1 MHRKLAAEYSQKI
14 IFAPSFT
21 TLQWCASYIPLF
33 FSYVCCRLGSDPMAT
48 SKNRGIF
55 IPKIGFS
62 GENLREKKF
71 FSKKITT
78 KILPYLQNL
87 WMVSGR
93 SCNANEKIF
102 YDILGLKQ
110 GRALKIRTRPHSCGC
125 FLCVKLISK
134 ENFFCDILCSK
145 ERAAENATDPK
156 NKKFFRENT
165 TFQHGSILPSR
176 PCFFTS
182 LL

>member
-1 MHRKLAAEYSQKI
+1 MWYTRCIGSWLLNTVKKIFLHHLLPPYNGALPIYSCFLAMFAVGSALTLWPLAKTGVFLCLKLGLLVKICEKKIFQKI
-14 IFAPSFT
+14 
-21 TLQWCASYIPLF
+21 
-33 FSYVCCRLGSDPMAT
+33 
-48 SKNRGIF
+48 
-55 IPKIGFS
+55 
-62 GENLREKKF
+62 
-71 FSKKITT
+71 
-78 KILPYLQNL
+78 
-87 WMVSGR
+87 
-93 SCNANEKIF
+93 
-102 YDILGLKQ
+102 
-110 GRALKIRTRPHSCGC
+110 TRPHSCAY

-176 PCFFTS
+176 PCFFTG

>member
-1 MHRKLAAEYSQKI
+1 
-14 IFAPSFT
+14 
-21 TLQWCASYIPLF
+21 
-33 FSYVCCRLGSDPMAT
+33 MAT

-55 IPKIGFS
+55 MPKIGFT
-62 GENLREKKF
+62 GENLREKIF
-71 FSKKITT
+71 FKKITT

-87 WMVSGR
+87 WMVLRTLS
-93 SCNANEKIF
+93 NANEKFF

-110 GRALKIRTRPHSCGC
+110 GRALKILKIRIRPYSCGC

-134 ENFFCDILCSK
+134 EKFFCDILCSK

>member
-14 IFAPSFT
+14 IFVPSFT
-21 TLQWCASYIPLF
+21 TLQWCASYIPLI
-33 FSYVCCRLGSDPMAT
+33 FSYVCCRLGSDPMST

-55 IPKIGFS
+55 MPKNGFS
-62 GENLREKKF
+62 GENLREKNF
-71 FSKKITT
+71 FKKITT

-87 WMVSGR
+87 WMVLRTLS
-93 SCNANEKIF
+93 NANEKFF

-110 GRALKIRTRPHSCGC
+110 GRALKILKIRTRPYSCAH

-176 PCFFTS
+176 PCFN
-182 LL
+182 